1 MTTYISIIRGINVS
15 GQKTIKMDALKTMY
29 ESLAFANVQT
39 YIQSGNVLFQ
49 YNDVPRADLQ
59 QKIAEEIK
67 NIFGFDVPVLVMDIE
82 KLKEI
87 IANNPFIVDAAK
99 DIAYQ
104 HVTFLY
110 SKPETKYI
118 ESIRQNQAQDESF
131 ALTDAAVYLYCPNG
145 YGRTKL
151 TNTFFEKKLNV
162 IATTRNW
169 KTTIELLN
177 IAERLSTGG

>member
-87 IANNPFIVDAAK
+87 IVNNPFIVEEVK

-110 SKPETKYI
+110 SKPDTKYI
-118 ESIRQNQAQDESF
+118 ESIRQNLAQDEAF
-131 ALTDAAVYLYCPNG
+131 ALTDTSVYLYCPNG